1 VKRFF
6 VATEQVANFG
16 NRLVG
21 MTGLEPATSWSQTR
35 RSSLLS
41 YIPRTRENVAW
52 VCEKI
57 KLMTHWMFLVDLVR
71 YNYMQKKI
79 LIIENDPFMLKL
91 YQEYLKRYPVD
102 FDFAT
107 DGRQGLEQ
115 VQEYQPSLLV
125 MDMEMPNM
133 NGLEALSIL
142 SQKGVSIPVVIVSNY
157 ENPEWIEKSLAL
169 GAKAY
174 LIKSSYTP
182 EALMEKITSFLDLPK
197 AS

>member
-1 VKRFF
+1 
-6 VATEQVANFG
+6 
-16 NRLVG
+16 
-21 MTGLEPATSWSQTR
+21 
-35 RSSLLS
+35 
-41 YIPRTRENVAW
+41 
-52 VCEKI
+52 
-57 KLMTHWMFLVDLVR
+57 
-71 YNYMQKKI
+71 MQKKI

-125 MDMEMPNM
+125 LDMEMPNM
-133 NGLEALSIL
+133 NGLEALAIL

-174 LIKSSYTP
+174 LIKSSHTP
-182 EALMEKITSFLDLPK
+182 EALMEKIISFLELSK